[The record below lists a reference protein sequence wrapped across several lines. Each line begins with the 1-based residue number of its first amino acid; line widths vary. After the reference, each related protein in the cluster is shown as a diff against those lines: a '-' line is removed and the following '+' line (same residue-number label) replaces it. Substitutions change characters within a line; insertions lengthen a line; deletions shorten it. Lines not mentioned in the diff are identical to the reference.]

1 MKIPRDFN
9 LPDEHYVISES
20 DIVEILIAY
29 NNQDYDWILY
39 FFESLVP
46 VQNIKSHFNT
56 EKQTYTFD
64 EVIFIFRLLISLLIF
79 DNSAELDG

>member
-1 MKIPRDFN
+1 MKIPKGFS
-9 LPDEHYVISES
+9 LPEEHYVISET

-46 VQNIKSHFNT
+46 VQNIKNHFNT
-56 EKQTYTFD
+56 EEQTYTFD
-64 EVIFIFRLLISLLIF
+64 EVIKMAGIKLQ
-79 DNSAELDG
+79 GKK